1 LFSCRGGQS
10 QPPNPFQNGPE
21 QLSRHRHFRH
31 LEDYLPGMARDIC
44 PILISFSR
52 DVASVQ

>member
-21 QLSRHRHFRH
+21 QLSRHRHLRH